1 MMENSA
7 NFSDNERSGCCCES
21 DADSISL
28 TRGFDSYNIL
38 VGDYSVQ
45 WCEWVTTV
53 SGQKYLHRKNL
64 GTPPSLYY
72 PL

>member
-1 MMENSA
+1 MPRIATVDRRRISDDAITSNGHLQSSNEANALSAPEQNSQTA
-7 NFSDNERSGCCCES
+7 GPWEPG
-21 DADSISL
+21 A
-28 TRGFDSYNIL
+28 
-38 VGDYSVQ
+38 
-45 WCEWVTTV
+45 TV